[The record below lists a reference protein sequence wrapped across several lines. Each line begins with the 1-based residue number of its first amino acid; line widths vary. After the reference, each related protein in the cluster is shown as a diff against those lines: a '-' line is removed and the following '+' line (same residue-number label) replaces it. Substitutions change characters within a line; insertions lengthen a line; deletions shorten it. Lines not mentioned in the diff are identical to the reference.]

1 MQVEDANSDS
11 DQRNHH
17 QLDNEVYGEMI
28 DAEQIDKRANVLAT
42 AFQTI
47 IGARQPQ
54 QPATQSKAAVSPRAP
69 AQFKNDPFRKKLCH
83 SGDVAKE
90 AKNSMIE
97 ASGTAEK
104 LLEIKQRLIE
114 RGKGS

>member
-17 QLDNEVYGEMI
+17 QLDNEENGEMI

-42 AFQTI
+42 ALQTI

-54 QPATQSKAAVSPRAP
+54 
-69 AQFKNDPFRKKLCH
+69 
-83 SGDVAKE
+83 
-90 AKNSMIE
+90 
-97 ASGTAEK
+97 
-104 LLEIKQRLIE
+104 
-114 RGKGS
+114 

>member
-11 DQRNHH
+11 DQRYHH
-17 QLDNEVYGEMI
+17 QLDNEENGEMI

-54 QPATQSKAAVSPRAP
+54 
-69 AQFKNDPFRKKLCH
+69 
-83 SGDVAKE
+83 
-90 AKNSMIE
+90 
-97 ASGTAEK
+97 
-104 LLEIKQRLIE
+104 
-114 RGKGS
+114 